1 MGLPEEDKGPA
12 WLRDYGRAS
21 GYTKASSFTGY
32 DEGKLAVELGDLKLF
47 ADVLEK
53 EHMLDY
59 RPHAQVVFEQM
70 ATVTQSPD
78 KRFQE
83 LCAGMQGHRD
93 MLVQAAD
100 ALARHD
106 EAVLNLVKATR
117 EIIKQY
123 GKTDALTATRTSD
136 VNRVLAADPNAAPPG
151 QNGQPA
157 TQPGTGQPA
166 GTPGASTIPAVN
178 PTDGATTSDNGGD
191 YR

>member
-12 WLRDYGRAS
+12 WLRDYGRGS

-32 DEGKLAVELGDLKLF
+32 DEGTLAIELEDLKLF

-59 RPHAQVVFEQM
+59 RPHAKTVFEQM
-70 ATVTQSPD
+70 ATVVQAPD

-106 EAVLNLVKATR
+106 EAVLNFVTATR
-117 EIIKQY
+117 EIVKQY

-136 VNRVLAADPNAAPPG
+136 VKRVLASDPTTAVPGQSGQPAQPNTGQPTNNPGVVIPPVDPNAG
-151 QNGQPA
+151 
-157 TQPGTGQPA
+157 
-166 GTPGASTIPAVN
+166 
-178 PTDGATTSDNGGD
+178 TTSDNGGD
-191 YR
+191 YK

>member
-12 WLRDYGRAS
+12 WLRDYGRGS
-21 GYTKASSFTGY
+21 GYTKTSAFTGY
-32 DEGKLAVELGDLKLF
+32 DEGTLAIELADLKLF

-59 RPHAQVVFEQM
+59 RPHAKTVFEQM
-70 ATVTQSPD
+70 ATVVQAPD

-106 EAVLNLVKATR
+106 EAVLNFITATR
-117 EIIKQY
+117 EIVKQY
-123 GKTDALTATRTSD
+123 GKTDALTAARTTD
-136 VNRVLAADPNAAPPG
+136 VNRVLASDPNAAAPG
-151 QNGQPA
+151 QSGQPA
-157 TQPGTGQPA
+157 APGTGQATDPKNAVVIPPVDPTA
-166 GTPGASTIPAVN
+166 G
-178 PTDGATTSDNGGD
+178 TTSDNGGD
-191 YR
+191 YK